1 MKALI
6 TGGLGFIGSNL
17 TKHLLSK
24 GFSIDVVDDMSTG
37 DLDSVYGLDLRTV
50 PVNFLE
56 KYQDEK
62 EPTDNKQLLVIT
74 GDFSHRYV
82 LNRVANGIYDF
93 VFHLAAI
100 PRVEYSVENPIET
113 SEINVMRT
121 IKLLTACVGNVK
133 RFVFSSS
140 SSIYGNVDS
149 NFPSKEGGTC
159 IPNSPYALQKKVV
172 EDYCSLYSK
181 LYGLETVSLRYF
193 NVFGPGQLGDN
204 PYATAVSAWVNKI
217 RDKQPLRRDGDGTQ
231 SRDLVFVTDVCQANL
246 LAAISDKKMLGEV
259 YNVGTGKSY
268 SNNQILDMLE
278 KKCGRYQVINAPER
292 RGDVKHTRADIS
304 KIKDEL
310 GFVNEVNF
318 EDGLEKTLEWWEI
331 V

>member
-1 MKALI
+1 MEFK
-6 TGGLGFIGSNL
+6 F
-17 TKHLLSK
+17 
-24 GFSIDVVDDMSTG
+24 
-37 DLDSVYGLDLRTV
+37 
-50 PVNFLE
+50 
-56 KYQDEK
+56 
-62 EPTDNKQLLVIT
+62 
-74 GDFSHRYV
+74 
-82 LNRVANGIYDF
+82 
-93 VFHLAAI
+93 
-100 PRVEYSVENPIET
+100 
-113 SEINVMRT
+113 
-121 IKLLTACVGNVK
+121 
-133 RFVFSSS
+133 
-140 SSIYGNVDS
+140 
-149 NFPSKEGGTC
+149 
-159 IPNSPYALQKKVV
+159 
-172 EDYCSLYSK
+172 DYCSLYSK

-231 SRDLVFVTDVCQANL
+231 SRDLVFVTDVCQANF

-318 EDGLEKTLEWWEI
+318 EAGLEKTLKWWKI